1 MLLLL
6 LFQMSKPGLTTPPS
20 ARATSP
26 LNTSSGGN
34 GNPLPQL
41 SNTPPPPGDDM
52 QPPPQRMHH
61 QQSLPPMHFG
71 GPRGPPPPHMMHP
84 GGLPPPQTG
93 QYVDDFYGPGPPP
106 MMHPHPHMMH
116 GPPPPHH
123 HPHMGNLLGPGPPAP
138 PPHPRGMM
146 LMHGPPPPQMMPRT
160 YPPHTHHINNP
171 QNPNSSS
178 IAICGSC
185 HKEAQDTEGTVLCE
199 SGCNFFYHRTCVGL
213 TEHALKMLNQENYAE
228 WVCDKCF
235 AEKHVPPVKLK
246 S

>member
-1 MLLLL
+1 
-6 LFQMSKPGLTTPPS
+6 
-20 ARATSP
+20 
-26 LNTSSGGN
+26 
-34 GNPLPQL
+34 
-41 SNTPPPPGDDM
+41 
-52 QPPPQRMHH
+52 
-61 QQSLPPMHFG
+61 
-71 GPRGPPPPHMMHP
+71 
-84 GGLPPPQTG
+84 
-93 QYVDDFYGPGPPP
+93 
-106 MMHPHPHMMH
+106 MMH
-116 GPPPPHH
+116 GPPPSHH
-123 HPHMGNLLGPGPPAP
+123 HPHMGNLLGPGPP
-138 PPHPRGMM
+138 PPHARGMM
-146 LMHGPPPPQMMPRT
+146 LMHGPPQMMPRT

-213 TEHALKMLNQENYAE
+213 SEHALKMLIHENYAE